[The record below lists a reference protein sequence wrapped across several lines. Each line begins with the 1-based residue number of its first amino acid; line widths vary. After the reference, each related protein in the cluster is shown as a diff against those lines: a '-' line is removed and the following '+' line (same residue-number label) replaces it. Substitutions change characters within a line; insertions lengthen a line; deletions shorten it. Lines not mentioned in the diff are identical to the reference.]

1 MSLSDPISDMLTR
14 IRNGQMAK
22 LATVHV
28 SFSKTKEAILKV
40 LHEEG
45 YISTY
50 EIKDG
55 ESFKIIQIKLK
66 YFNNRPAI
74 KEINRVSKP
83 GSRTYFSVEKLK
95 SKKFYNG
102 LGMYIVTT
110 SLGVISDKEAKQKN
124 VSGEILCNVY

>member
-14 IRNGQMAK
+14 IRNGHMAK
-22 LATVHV
+22 LATVKV
-28 SFSKTKEAILKV
+28 SFSKIKEAILKV
-40 LHEEG
+40 LLEEG
-45 YISTY
+45 YITNF
-50 EIKDG
+50 EVKDG
-55 ESFKIIQIKLK
+55 ESFKMIEIKLK

-74 KEINRVSKP
+74 KEINRVSRP
-83 GSRTYFSVEKLK
+83 GSRTYFSVEELK

-110 SLGVISDKEAKQKN
+110 SLGVLSDREAKLKN

>member
-14 IRNGQMAK
+14 IRNGHMAK
-22 LATVHV
+22 LATVRV
-28 SFSKTKEAILKV
+28 SFSTIKEAILKV
-40 LHEEG
+40 LLEEG
-45 YISTY
+45 YITNY
-50 EIKDG
+50 EVKDG
-55 ESFKIIQIKLK
+55 ESFRIIEIKLK

-74 KEINRVSKP
+74 KEINRVSTP

-95 SKKFYNG
+95 NRKFYNG

-110 SLGVISDKEAKQKN
+110 SLGVLSDKVAKQKN